1 MKIQTR
7 DIERFVQSPDP
18 ACRAFLVY
26 GPDEGLVRERAAI
39 LGKQVVEDLSDPFNV
54 IDLPGALIEDDPARL
69 ADELAAMS
77 MMGGRRL
84 IRIRDGA
91 EKAVTMIE
99 DALKTVHA
107 TDKSADNVLV
117 IEAGDLKPSSKL
129 RSLFEKMKDGAAIPC
144 YADDAGNLSRI
155 LAQDFSVQGLKID
168 RDALMSLSAKLVG
181 DRALARS
188 MVEKIIT
195 YKGIGDGTVTLD
207 DVLACTEDSSLLY
220 IDDLT
225 RAAFSGDSVTAGI
238 MLQRLFQE
246 GINPV
251 GILRGLQNHCKKL
264 LFVKALVEDGDNQTS
279 AMKKLRP
286 PLFFKAEKDFIAH
299 LNLWT
304 AARLK
309 TLLEQLT
316 DTEAECKTTGAM
328 AETITDRLVFRIS
341 FQAQK
346 SGNRRA
352 A

>member
-1 MKIQTR
+1 MKIPPR
-7 DIERFVQSPDP
+7 DIDRFVQSPDP
-18 ACRAFLVY
+18 QCRAFLVY

-39 LGKQVVEDLSDPFNV
+39 LGKHVVADLSDPFNV
-54 IDLPGALIEDDPARL
+54 IDLPGATIEDDPARL

-91 EKAVTMIE
+91 EKAAAIIE
-99 DALKTVHA
+99 ESLKTVL
-107 TDKSADNVLV
+107 SADNILV
-117 IEAGDLKPSSKL
+117 IEAGDLKPASKL
-129 RSLFEKMKDGAAIPC
+129 RSLFEKMKDGAAVAC

-155 LAQDFSVQGLKID
+155 LAQDFSAQGLKID
-168 RDALMSLSAKLVG
+168 RDALMSLAEKLVG

-195 YKGIGDGTVTLD
+195 YKGTEGGTVTLD
-207 DVLACTEDSSLLY
+207 DVLACTEDSALLY

-225 RAAFSGDSVTAGI
+225 RAAFSGNTVAAGQ
-238 MLQRLFQE
+238 MLERLFQE

-264 LFVKALVEDGDNQTS
+264 LFVKALVEDGENQGS
-279 AMKKLRP
+279 AIKKLRP
-286 PLFFKAEKDFIAH
+286 PIFFKAEKDFIAH

-304 AARLK
+304 PPRLK

-316 DTEAECKTTGAM
+316 ETEALCKTTGAM

-346 SGNRRA
+346 SAPRRA

>member
-7 DIERFVQSPDP
+7 DIDRFVQKPDP
-18 ACRAFLVY
+18 GCRAFLVY

-39 LGKQVVEDLSDPFNV
+39 LGKHVVEDLSDPFNV
-54 IDLPGALIEDDPARL
+54 IDLPGTVVEEDPARL

-91 EKAVTMIE
+91 EKAAAMIE

-107 TDKSADNVLV
+107 AGNGGDNVLV
-117 IEAGDLKPSSKL
+117 IEAGDLKPAAKL

-144 YADDAGNLSRI
+144 YVDDAGNLSRI
-155 LAQDFSVQGLKID
+155 LAQDFSAQGLQID

-195 YKGIGDGTVTLD
+195 YIGPDGGTVTLD

-220 IDDLT
+220 IDDMT
-225 RAAFSGDSVTAGI
+225 RAAFAGDAVTAGQ
-238 MLQRLFQE
+238 MLERLFQE
-246 GINPV
+246 GTHAV
-251 GILRGLQNHCKKL
+251 GILRGLQNHCKRL
-264 LFVKALVEDGDNQTS
+264 LFVKALVAAGENQTG

-286 PLFFKAEKDFIAH
+286 PVFFKAEKAFTAH
-299 LNLWT
+299 LNIW
-304 AARLK
+304 APADLK
-309 TLLEQLT
+309 MLLEQLT
-316 DTEAECKTTGAM
+316 DTEAACKTTGAM
-328 AETITDRLVFRIS
+328 DTTITDRLVFRI
-341 FQAQK
+341 ALLAKK
-346 SGNRRA
+346 SGSRRA

>member
-1 MKIQTR
+1 MKIPPR
-7 DIERFVQSPDP
+7 DIERFVQKPDP

-26 GPDEGLVRERAAI
+26 GPDEGLVRERAAV
-39 LGKQVVEDLSDPFNV
+39 LGKHVVADLSDPFNV
-54 IDLPGALIEDDPARL
+54 IDLSGSAVADDPARL

-84 IRIRDGA
+84 IRIREGA
-91 EKAVTMIE
+91 EKAAAMIE
-99 DALKTVHA
+99 EALKTV
-107 TDKSADNVLV
+107 SGADNVLV
-117 IEAGDLKPSSKL
+117 IEAGDLKPASKL
-129 RSLFEKMKDGAAIPC
+129 RALFEKMKDGAAVAC

-155 LAQDFSVQGLKID
+155 LAQDFSTQGLTID
-168 RDALMSLSAKLVG
+168 RDALMSLSEKLVG

-195 YKGIGDGTVTLD
+195 YIGPDGGTVTLD
-207 DVLACTEDSSLLY
+207 DVLACTEDSSLLF

-225 RAAFSGDSVTAGI
+225 RAAFSGNTVAAGQ
-238 MLQRLFQE
+238 MLERLYQE
-246 GINPV
+246 GIDPV
-251 GILRGLQNHCKKL
+251 GVLRGLQNHCRRL
-264 LFVKALVEDGDNQTS
+264 LFVKAMMDAGEDRNS
-279 AMKKLRP
+279 AVKKLRP
-286 PLFFKAEKDFIAH
+286 PLFFKAEKDFNAH

-304 AARLK
+304 AERLK
-309 TLLEQLT
+309 ILLEQLT

-346 SGNRRA
+346 SAPRRA

>member
-7 DIERFVQSPDP
+7 DIDRFVKSPDP

-26 GPDEGLVRERAAI
+26 GPDEGLVRERAVL
-39 LGKQVVEDLSDPFNV
+39 LGKHVVEDLSDPFNV
-54 IDLPGALIEDDPARL
+54 IDLPGATVEEDPARL

-91 EKAVTMIE
+91 EKAVAMIE
-99 DALKTVHA
+99 DALKTVPA
-107 TDKSADNVLV
+107 SDNILV

-144 YADDAGNLSRI
+144 YVDDAGNLSRI
-155 LAQDFSVQGLKID
+155 LAQDFTEQGLKIE

-195 YKGIGDGTVTLD
+195 YIGPVTENGQGGTVTLD

-225 RAAFSGDSVTAGI
+225 RAAFSGDAVTAGQ
-238 MLQRLFQE
+238 MLERLFQE
-246 GINPV
+246 GTHAV
-251 GILRGLQNHCKKL
+251 GILRGLQNHCKRL
-264 LFVKALVEDGDNQTS
+264 LFVKALVEDGENQGS

-286 PLFFKAEKDFIAH
+286 PVFFKAEKDFIAH
-299 LNLWT
+299 LNIWT
-304 AARLK
+304 SASLK
-309 TLLEQLT
+309 PLLEQLAE
-316 DTEAECKTTGAM
+316 TEAECKTTGAM
-328 AETITDRLVFRIS
+328 DTTITDRMVFR
-341 FQAQK
+341 
-346 SGNRRA
+346 
-352 A
+352 